1 MGRVLPDL
9 DVAEE
14 VKTLLEKRGCR
25 IDHPHDAEGK
35 KRVAVERKPRGL
47 CGFHPPV
54 LLAPPGRHQNNRA
67 AIFWPGL
74 SDICRKHLP
83 ISQDLFQSGCF

>member
-25 IDHPHDAEGK
+25 MDHPHDAEGK
-35 KRVAVERKPRGL
+35 KRVAVERKP
-47 CGFHPPV
+47 
-54 LLAPPGRHQNNRA
+54 
-67 AIFWPGL
+67 
-74 SDICRKHLP
+74 
-83 ISQDLFQSGCF
+83 